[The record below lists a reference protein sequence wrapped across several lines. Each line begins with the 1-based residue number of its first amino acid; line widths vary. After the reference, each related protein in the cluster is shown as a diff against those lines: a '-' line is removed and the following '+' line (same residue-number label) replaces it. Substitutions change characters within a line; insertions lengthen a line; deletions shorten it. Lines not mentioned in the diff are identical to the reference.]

1 MRDRSNQGGG
11 GGARVARKSE
21 GEGARERG
29 EGTLAPD
36 HARLAPITDFS
47 VSVCPTLGTCSPG

>member
-1 MRDRSNQGGG
+1 MTEVIREGEGKHGEREKVRGGG
-11 GGARVARKSE
+11 
-21 GEGARERG
+21 GARERG